1 LFYLIYFS
9 KVKIFLVI
17 KRQVNIKLVLLILL
31 NYLHLSLI
39 YKKKKMKKFLT
50 LFVVAALF
58 SAVACGDAKKDA
70 SNVEEEAK
78 VMMDDMD
85 SAMEE
90 VTETAVDSTDGAM
103 EASSEAVEAGEE
115 MMEEGAEAVEV
126 SVDSVKT
133 EAVDAV
139 K

>member
-1 LFYLIYFS
+1 
-9 KVKIFLVI
+9 
-17 KRQVNIKLVLLILL
+17 
-31 NYLHLSLI
+31 
-39 YKKKKMKKFLT
+39 MKKFLT
-50 LFVVAALF
+50 LFVIAALF
-58 SAVACGDAKKDA
+58 SAVACGDAKKDS

-78 VMMDDMD
+78 VMMDDMN
-85 SAMEE
+85 SEMEE

-103 EASSEAVEAGEE
+103 ESGE

>member
-1 LFYLIYFS
+1 LFYLVYFS

-17 KRQVNIKLVLLILL
+17 KKQANVKLVLLILL

-78 VMMDDMD
+78 VMMDDMN

-103 EASSEAVEAGEE
+103 EAGSEAGEE
-115 MMEEGAEAVEV
+115 VMEEGAEAVEV
-126 SVDSVKT
+126 AVDSVKA

>member
-1 LFYLIYFS
+1 LFYLVYFS

-17 KRQVNIKLVLLILL
+17 KKQANVKLVLLILL

-78 VMMDDMD
+78 VMMDDMN

-103 EASSEAVEAGEE
+103 EAGEE
-115 MMEEGAEAVEV
+115 VMEEGAEAVEV
-126 SVDSVKT
+126 AVDSVKA

>member
-1 LFYLIYFS
+1 
-9 KVKIFLVI
+9 
-17 KRQVNIKLVLLILL
+17 
-31 NYLHLSLI
+31 
-39 YKKKKMKKFLT
+39 MKKFLT

-78 VMMDDMD
+78 VMMDDMN

-90 VTETAVDSTDGAM
+90 VTETAVDSADGAM
-103 EASSEAVEAGEE
+103 EAGEE
-115 MMEEGAEAVEV
+115 MMEEVAEA
-126 SVDSVKT
+126 VDSVKA

>member
-1 LFYLIYFS
+1 MFYLVYFS

-17 KRQVNIKLVLLILL
+17 KKQANVKLVLLILL

-78 VMMDDMD
+78 VMMDDMN

-103 EASSEAVEAGEE
+103 EAGEE
-115 MMEEGAEAVEV
+115 VMEEGAEAVEV
-126 SVDSVKT
+126 AVDSVKA